1 MLALAAPVAVR
12 VAVLDARG
20 REVAVVWDGPARDGQ
35 RVAVATGGLAPGV
48 YVVRAVA
55 AGGAR
60 ATARLTVVR

>member
-1 MLALAAPVAVR
+1 MAVA
-12 VAVLDARG
+12 
-20 REVAVVWDGPARDGQ
+20 WDGPARDGQ
-35 RVAVATGGLAPGV
+35 RVEVATGGLAPGV